1 MVRDDP
7 LESMNE
13 YPVICAVALL
23 PRRGEHG
30 IDKQEPRVFTQDLKQ
45 IGSIPD
51 IIEKPILLF
60 VSGDVLKYGDL
71 ERVSVS
77 AS

>member
-7 LESMNE
+7 LKSMNE

-23 PRRGEHG
+23 PRRGEYG
-30 IDKQEPRVFTQDLKQ
+30 IGKQEPRDFTQDLKQ

-51 IIEKPILLF
+51 IIEI
-60 VSGDVLKYGDL
+60 VRHGSDNV
-71 ERVSVS
+71 RII
-77 AS
+77 